1 MARFGAALIA
11 LLLLT
16 SIVSFVVG
24 VCSRKRH
31 QLIRVHHRAGSV
43 AAAAESA
50 AGAAAEGGAG
60 ASREAGPD
68 SASSAHLAPPVT
80 AVTGP
85 DGLIQPHVAGGLPYG
100 VPAELAARYKAQGS
114 QAAAATAIFGR

>member
-1 MARFGAALIA
+1 MALIT

-16 SIVSFVVG
+16 SVVSFVVG

-43 AAAAESA
+43 AGAAAEAA
-50 AGAAAEGGAG
+50 AGAAVEGGAG
-60 ASREAGPD
+60 REAGAS

-100 VPAELAARYKAQGS
+100 VPAEVAARYKAQGS
-114 QAAAATAIFGR
+114 QAAATAIFGR